1 MLDGK
6 KYDSWGTPVFF
17 FSERINPELLSD
29 IRLQDQGAVIQEL
42 EMLALLVAVS
52 VWCPVFK
59 SYGVVAF
66 TYSESVRGA
75 FFKTWSNNLNSSHL
89 LTRIFQVEES
99 SMCQV
104 WLERPS
110 QSNPVD
116 GLSREETTSWMSLT
130 RQTVHC
136 RSVWHKSANYRGKST
151 TDI

>member
-1 MLDGK
+1 M
-6 KYDSWGTPVFF
+6 FF
-17 FSERINPELLSD
+17 FSERINPRAFVRHS
-29 IRLQDQGAVIQEL
+29 QDQGTVIQEL

-66 TYSESVRGA
+66 TDSESVRGA
-75 FFKTWSNNLNSSHL
+75 FLKTWSNNLNSSHL
-89 LTRIFQVEES
+89 LTCIFQVEES

-130 RQTVHC
+130 RQIVDQFGTSRPITGV
-136 RSVWHKSANYRGKST
+136 RAQPTYDAMPPESK
-151 TDI
+151 